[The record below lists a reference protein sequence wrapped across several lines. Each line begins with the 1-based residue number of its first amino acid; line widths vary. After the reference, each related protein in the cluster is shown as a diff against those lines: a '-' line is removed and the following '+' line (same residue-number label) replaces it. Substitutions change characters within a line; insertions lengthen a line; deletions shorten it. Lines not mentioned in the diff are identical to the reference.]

1 MIAVNCTVTRGEAAV
16 CVVFNVVCVGAG
28 RVRFNTIEEGPDRR
42 RPRCEVRILVYG
54 SAYTYIYPYPRID
67 PASGR
72 RATKKRRT
80 ANAKRRHATLK
91 RRSRALHADAACD
104 PV

>member
-54 SAYTYIYPYPRID
+54 SAYTCIYPYPRID

-72 RATKKRRT
+72 MASNFQGSKRT
-80 ANAKRRHATLK
+80 AQRTSNRKRETAPR
-91 RRSRALHADAACD
+91 D
-104 PV
+104 V

>member
-1 MIAVNCTVTRGEAAV
+1 MIAVNCTVTRGEAAAV
-16 CVVFNVVCVGAG
+16 CGVQCGVWA
-28 RVRFNTIEEGPDRR
+28 RQIQLDYDREGPDRR

-54 SAYTYIYPYPRID
+54 SAYIYISISRID

-72 RATKKRRT
+72 GATNVRT
-80 ANAKRRHATLK
+80 ANGATAHATLK

>member
-16 CVVFNVVCVGAG
+16 CLRCVVFNVVCG

-54 SAYTYIYPYPRID
+54 SAYIHIVIED
-67 PASGR
+67 
-72 RATKKRRT
+72 
-80 ANAKRRHATLK
+80 
-91 RRSRALHADAACD
+91 RSRKR
-104 PV
+104 

>member
-16 CVVFNVVCVGAG
+16 CVVFNVVCG

-54 SAYTYIYPYPRID
+54 SAYIYISISRID
-67 PASGR
+67 LASGR
-72 RATKKRRT
+72 GATNVRT
-80 ANAKRRHATLK
+80 ANAKRRHGPRDVEASK
-91 RRSRALHADAACD
+91 SRVARGRGL
-104 PV
+104 

>member
-16 CVVFNVVCVGAG
+16 CVVFNVVCG
-28 RVRFNTIEEGPDRR
+28 RVRFNYDIERGRTAVGRGARFGYLYMAQP
-42 RPRCEVRILVYG
+42 I
-54 SAYTYIYPYPRID
+54 YIYPYRGSISQADVAQRMSEPQTRN
-67 PASGR
+67 G
-72 RATKKRRT
+72 AT
-80 ANAKRRHATLK
+80 AHATLK

>member
-16 CVVFNVVCVGAG
+16 CVVFNVVCG
-28 RVRFNTIEEGPDRR
+28 RVRFNYDREGPDRR

-54 SAYTYIYPYPRID
+54 SAYIYISISRID

-72 RATKKRRT
+72 SARRNRKRET
-80 ANAKRRHATLK
+80 APARRFTYTLK